1 VHQESLAIHADDRSV
16 VRMGAYHLLS
26 QALLQPDDARVTWLK
41 NDFCE
46 AWEQVK
52 TVLSN
57 EAKTDLERVLRKL
70 RPALHEMNLNTLGRD
85 FDLLFEVHAGL
96 AAPPYET
103 EYTRETPQHSMSQG
117 VQMADIAGFYRAF
130 GLQISNASPE
140 RVDHLSA
147 ELEFMHAMAAKE
159 EAARLENNQEHQTIV
174 RDATGKFLQE
184 HLSRWPTKFRERV
197 TGVLGQE
204 SGVYPLVAELIEWW
218 VYADAQQYTGG

>member
-1 VHQESLAIHADDRSV
+1 VHQKSLAIHADDLSV
-16 VRMGAYHLLS
+16 LRIGAYHLLS
-26 QALLQPDDARVTWLK
+26 QALLKPDEARVTWLK

-46 AWEQVK
+46 VWEQVK
-52 TVLSN
+52 TVLSS
-57 EAKTDLERVLRKL
+57 EAETGLKRVLQKL
-70 RPALHEMNLNTLGRD
+70 RPALQEMNLNILGRD
-85 FDLLFEVHAGL
+85 FDLLFAVHGGL

-130 GLQISNASPE
+130 GLQISNASPD
-140 RVDHLSA
+140 RVDHLST

-174 RDATGKFLQE
+174 RDAAGKFLQE
-184 HLSRWPTKFRERV
+184 HLTRWPTKFRERV
-197 TGVLGQE
+197 TGVLGQG

-218 VYADAQQYTGG
+218 VHTDAQQYT

>member
-1 VHQESLAIHADDRSV
+1 VHEESLTINADDLSV
-16 VRMGAYHLLS
+16 LRIGAYHLLS
-26 QALLQPDDARVTWLK
+26 QALLKPDTARVRWLK

-52 TVLSN
+52 TALPGAA
-57 EAKTDLERVLRKL
+57 ETGLERVLRKL
-70 RPALHEMNLNTLGRD
+70 RPALAEMNLNTLGRD

-130 GLQISNASPE
+130 GLQISNASPD

-147 ELEFMHAMAAKE
+147 ELEFMYAMAAKE
-159 EAARLENNQEHQTIV
+159 EAARLENNQEHQIIV
-174 RDATGKFLQE
+174 RDAVGKFLQE
-184 HLSRWPTKFRERV
+184 HLTRWPTKFRERV

-204 SGVYPLVAELIEWW
+204 SGVYPLLAELIEWW
-218 VYADAQQYTGG
+218 VQVDARQYK